1 MLSQYFFQSTKYTN
15 VVWYHIWSRQ
25 TQSIWKHT
33 EIYKRGKTFFLCLFF
48 NGATGVQIHSFILP
62 HRSAS
67 PRSRD
72 SKVKREKDI
81 KTEEEEDQKKKE
93 KVGVVQ
99 FHIIPLIWLFFS
111 IHSLLLLSRSNLYLW
126 KNFLQKRR
134 QKRKQRPRWE
144 CFWGQ
149 TLLPFLKLGNHSHIY
164 HCFSAQIP
172 VKGRARG
179 WGSEAQGAGDGG
191 EAEVEWWGEEEEENV
206 SGYW

>member
-1 MLSQYFFQSTKYTN
+1 MGIDEIKIVARGPGLWTTYFISFLAKKVVACCLNTSFNQLTTQMLYDITFEVDKQRASGNIQRFINQA
-15 VVWYHIWSRQ
+15 
-25 TQSIWKHT
+25 KHSVQ
-33 EIYKRGKTFFLCLFF
+33 RFFLCLFF

-72 SKVKREKDI
+72 SKIKREKDI

-126 KNFLQKRR
+126 KSFLQKRR
-134 QKRKQRPRWE
+134 QKRKQRPR
-144 CFWGQ
+144 
-149 TLLPFLKLGNHSHIY
+149 
-164 HCFSAQIP
+164 
-172 VKGRARG
+172 
-179 WGSEAQGAGDGG
+179 
-191 EAEVEWWGEEEEENV
+191 
-206 SGYW
+206 